1 MSDKRLNRYD
11 QRQGCTDIVE
21 MDDGDY
27 CLYDDVVEL
36 VDEIDRLRA
45 DLAAERKFRDH
56 IQAHLIVTRS

>member
-36 VDEIDRLRA
+36 VDEIDRLRNIIKNRRCG
-45 DLAAERKFRDH
+45 DCMMEGE
-56 IQAHLIVTRS
+56 